1 MAKRHLTAETRSSR
15 AGAVKRLAMAAG
27 CILIAVSSLLLWQ
40 PPAQSSTR
48 VVSITANERVRRISV
63 VTGRSE
69 TLRINVP
76 FAEIVVGDPETADVN
91 PLSDRTMYVLGRKL
105 GTTNVTLFDD
115 QKRLV
120 AVIDIE
126 VTHDLSGLR
135 QALKQ
140 SVPGATIKVSSV
152 NGRVLVEGM
161 VPSAPAAAKAMAIAH
176 DFAGGNVTSSLSIAS
191 IQQVNLEVRMIEVAR
206 SAGKELGFNWNLTNN
221 GDGFAQGV
229 GVNQWARSGS
239 GSGSSGSGGAVG
251 TALGLGATAGGLSGV
266 LPFGTIIANI
276 LENGTSP
283 DLLISA
289 LEQRNM
295 ARRLAEPNLTA
306 LSGEAASFHAGGE
319 VPVQSC
325 TGELGNR
332 SCSVEY
338 KNFGVR
344 LDFTP
349 TVLDDGLIN
358 LLIAPEVS
366 EIDPSINVEGNPG
379 FVTRRARTSVELR
392 DGQSFAIAGLLQSLN
407 AKTASQVPWAGD
419 IPVIGTLFRSSA
431 FQKKESDL
439 VIIVTPRLV
448 RPVGTKQHLRT
459 PLDEMVS
466 ANEPEFF
473 LLGKQE
479 VSKKSLDVQ
488 YNGVYGHIIDLPKVN
503 YGAPQK

>member
-1 MAKRHLTAETRSSR
+1 MGEWRTFLGSDGPGLRK
-15 AGAVKRLAMAAG
+15 KLALAAASA
-27 CILIAVSSLLLWQ
+27 LIGMSSLLWWQ
-40 PPAQSSTR
+40 PPAESAAR
-48 VVSITANERVRRISV
+48 VVNITANERVKRITV
-63 VTGRSE
+63 ITGRSE
-69 TLRINVP
+69 TLRVSVP
-76 FAEIVVGDPETADVN
+76 FAEVVVGDPETADVN

-140 SVPGATIKVSSV
+140 SVPGTTLKVRSI
-152 NGRVLVEGM
+152 NGRVLIEGT
-161 VPSAPAAAKAMAIAH
+161 VPSAPAAAKALALAR
-176 DFAGGNVTSSLSIAS
+176 DFAGDNVTSSVSIAAM
-191 IQQVNLEVRMIEVAR
+191 QQVNLEVRMVEVAR
-206 SAGKELGFNWNLTNN
+206 SAGKELGFNWNLTN
-221 GDGFAQGV
+221 DGQGYAQGV
-229 GVNQWARSGS
+229 GVNSWVREES
-239 GSGSSGSGGAVG
+239 
-251 TALGLGATAGGLSGV
+251 TTDGATTISTVAGLKAVAGGLSGV
-266 LPFGTIIANI
+266 LPFATIIANI
-276 LENGTSP
+276 LDNGTSP

-289 LEQRNM
+289 LEERRL

-306 LSGEAASFHAGGE
+306 LSGESASFLAGGE
-319 VPVQSC
+319 IPVQTC
-325 TGELGNR
+325 QGTLANR
-332 SCSVEY
+332 DCSVDY
-338 KNFGVR
+338 KDYGVK

-358 LLIAPEVS
+358 LLIIPEVS
-366 EIDPSINVEGNPG
+366 EIDPAVSIDGNPG
-379 FVTRRARTSVELR
+379 FVVRRAKTSVELR

-407 AKTASQVPWAGD
+407 AKAASQVPWAGD
-419 IPVIGTLFRSSA
+419 LPVIGTLFRSSA

-448 RPVGTKQHLRT
+448 RPVGTKQQLET

-466 ANEPEFF
+466 SNEPEFF

-503 YGAPQK
+503 YGDPQK